1 MFHIQ
6 LRYFQYILST
16 AILFGIFLDSKPLI
30 VASFVGI
37 VLTWLSEMLSAQL
50 DIYSEKYFVVLIT
63 LLLSFSN
70 FVLVNTYKT
79 TITQLFLIMI
89 VVVSLLYFLIQK
101 DVSIF
106 EIGNIIFLLFIG
118 FVLIGFISSE
128 IFTNNLTFISSTF
141 LCLLLLKTGLI
152 FLNIQFTNFQ
162 FFFDFLLVALVMFVV
177 SFFYGFET
185 INVFIAILA
194 LGVLATLFN
203 FMFIK
208 LRYEYT
214 FTKEITKQVYV
225 FDYLVAT
232 LTSMYLANTLYIL
245 NGLF

>member
-177 SFFYGFET
+177 SFFYSFET

>member
-177 SFFYGFET
+177 SFFYSFDT

-214 FTKEITKQVYV
+214 FTKEITKQIYV

>member
-162 FFFDFLLVALVMFVV
+162 FFFDFLLVALVMFIV
-177 SFFYGFET
+177 SFFYSFET

>member
-177 SFFYGFET
+177 SFFYSFET

-208 LRYEYT
+208 LRYEYK
-214 FTKEITKQVYV
+214 FTKEITKQIYV

>member
-16 AILFGIFLDSKPLI
+16 AILFGILLDSKPLI

-177 SFFYGFET
+177 SFFYSFET

>member
-128 IFTNNLTFISSTF
+128 IFTNNLTFISSIF

-177 SFFYGFET
+177 SFFYSFDT

-214 FTKEITKQVYV
+214 FTKEITKQIYV